1 MHRHEIRLAD
11 VETLG
16 SVIREIWP
24 LWRSEELARLEVLEH
39 AADLGTGL
47 SEAERSAARRESHRL
62 AGTLAALGQRTAT
75 DAARELERRLRIGDL
90 AELGPLVRS
99 VKAALDAAPLGSA
112 P

>member
-1 MHRHEIRLAD
+1 VSD
-11 VETLG
+11 SFG

-24 LWRSEELARLEVLEH
+24 LWRTEELARLAALEC
-39 AADLGTGL
+39 AADRGTSL
-47 SEAERSAARRESHRL
+47 TEAERTAARRESHRL
-62 AGTLAALGQRTAT
+62 AGTVAMLGLSAAQ